1 MSLYEKLQTLRKK
14 NGLSQE
20 ELAEKLGISR
30 QAISKWESGQSAPDL
45 NKLIIISKLYNVTVD
60 SLVKDNDEFDF
71 LQDTGIN
78 NKEEVDNKKTQIV
91 LNLNNNSLEYEYKS
105 KRILFGLPLVH
116 INLGRGFK
124 KAKGIFAL
132 GNISYGVIS
141 IGVLSFGILS
151 FGIVS
156 IGLVSLA
163 VLAIGLLLAI
173 GAISIGTFSV
183 GAISVGIFSFGALA
197 IGKYA
202 AGAAAIASDIA
213 IGDYAKANIAIGNKV
228 EGINTLS
235 LDASSEEVKRLIK
248 KEYSNIGDWLINIIN
263 LIIRYIKI
271 GN

>member
-1 MSLYEKLQTLRKK
+1 MSLCEKLQTLRKK

-30 QAISKWESGQSAPDL
+30 QAVSKWESGQSAPDL

-71 LQDTGIN
+71 PQDSVIN
-78 NKEEVDNKKTQIV
+78 NKEEVDNKRTQIV
-91 LNLNNNSLEYEYKS
+91 LNFNNNSLEYEYKS

-124 KAKGIFAL
+124 KAKGILAI
-132 GNISYGVIS
+132 GSISYGIIS
-141 IGVLSFGILS
+141 IGLLSFGILS
-151 FGIVS
+151 FGVVS
-156 IGLVSLA
+156 
-163 VLAIGLLLAI
+163 IGLLLAI
-173 GAISIGTFSV
+173 GAISIGTFSI
-183 GAISVGIFSFGALA
+183 GAVSIGIFSFGALS

-202 AGAAAIASDIA
+202 AGAGAIASDIA
-213 IGDYAKANIAIGNKV
+213 IGDYAKANISIGNKV
-228 EGINTLS
+228 EGMNTLS

-248 KEYSNIGDWLINIIN
+248 KEYSNIGDWFINIIN
-263 LIIRYIKI
+263 FIIRYIKT